1 MRTHRSCFVLVAS
14 LAALVVVAP
23 AQAAPAPASN
33 VDRAF
38 VAAASASNATE
49 IAFAKEAIENG
60 DNATRTFARTM
71 LRDHTKLGASLARAA
86 GPLGLK
92 IVKTPSVKDAKL
104 IAKTVKMKGNA
115 FDRAYRADQI
125 AAHKAALVTFQTEL
139 AHGKAP
145 GLKKVAAAAIPTIKM
160 HLSMAE
166 RLVLRSANP

>member
-1 MRTHRSCFVLVAS
+1 MRIRYVVLLGASLVA
-14 LAALVVVAP
+14 LVA
-23 AQAAPAPASN
+23 AAPAPAAPTPASN

-60 DNATRTFARTM
+60 DSATRAFAHTM
-71 LRDHTKLGASLARAA
+71 LRDHTKLGARLAQVA

-92 IVKTPSVKDAKL
+92 IVKTPSIKDAKL
-104 IAKTVKMKGNA
+104 IAKTVKLKGAA
-115 FDRAYRADQI
+115 FDRAYRAEQVT
-125 AAHKAALVTFQTEL
+125 AHKATLVTFQTEL

-145 GLKKVAAAAIPTIKM
+145 ALKKVAAAAIPTIKM

-166 RLVLRSANP
+166 RLVLSSAKP